1 MNRLVFYILLTAG
14 CLLANNQ
21 MFAQSSTSDDKFLVV
36 LDAGHGGEDSGNTG
50 NGYYEKNIALN
61 IMKKVGKLLE
71 KDPDLRVMYT
81 RKKDVF
87 VTLMGRA
94 DVANKNNAN
103 LFVSIHCNAHS
114 SQAYGTETF
123 VLGLS
128 RNKDNMDIAKKENSV
143 IYLEEDYKVTYNGFD
158 PKNPSSSISL
168 GLMQEEYLD
177 QSIMLADLVQ
187 KEFTNDLHRKDRGV
201 KQNIFLVLRETYMP
215 SVLVETGFLT
225 NDAEGKFLNSKAGQ
239 NKMAEAIYE
248 GIEAYKNNL
257 NLKGL
262 EVKGNKG
269 GSKTDIF
276 DNITFK
282 VQIAAGSKPLETAAY
297 NFNNLKGIERQKEGA
312 LYKYY
317 FGSTSDYLRIQ
328 EKKRE
333 AESHGFSSCYIVA
346 FKNGEKLAVNEALKT
361 KAD

>member
-1 MNRLVFYILLTAG
+1 
-14 CLLANNQ
+14 
-21 MFAQSSTSDDKFLVV
+21 
-36 LDAGHGGEDSGNTG
+36 
-50 NGYYEKNIALN
+50 
-61 IMKKVGKLLE
+61 
-71 KDPDLRVMYT
+71 
-81 RKKDVF
+81 
-87 VTLMGRA
+87 
-94 DVANKNNAN
+94 
-103 LFVSIHCNAHS
+103 
-114 SQAYGTETF
+114 
-123 VLGLS
+123 
-128 RNKDNMDIAKKENSV
+128 
-143 IYLEEDYKVTYNGFD
+143 
-158 PKNPSSSISL
+158 
-168 GLMQEEYLD
+168 MQEEYLD

-262 EVKGNKG
+262 EV
-269 GSKTDIF
+269 
-276 DNITFK
+276 
-282 VQIAAGSKPLETAAY
+282 QIAAGSKPLETAAY